1 MVGEDGGGEGVLNR
15 TRGGTFWG
23 GGWGYVKRGDDVTSF
38 IKTNTLKVGAESL
51 CLSAIGLGN

>member
-1 MVGEDGGGEGVLNR
+1 MRAGGERVLNR

-23 GGWGYVKRGDDVTSF
+23 GGLGCVKRGDDVTSF